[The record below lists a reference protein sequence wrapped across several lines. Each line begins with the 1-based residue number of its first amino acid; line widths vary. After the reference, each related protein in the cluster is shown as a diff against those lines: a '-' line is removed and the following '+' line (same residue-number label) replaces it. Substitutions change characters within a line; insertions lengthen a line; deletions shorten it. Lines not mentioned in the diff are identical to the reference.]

1 MCADLKPE
9 WQHHIV
15 AAPEGRRQHHLR
27 MLGAISCRGLPQ
39 TDASYAR
46 GYLLAAMLGHHS
58 DTGMECPENSRT
70 SVVKHSQTEGSSA
83 RSYLL
88 AILLGPSLRLTLLS
102 RTSAG
107 HIPRPRPALL
117 GAISWQLRSGH
128 LSDSLGCA
136 LSRPMLA
143 LMRDG
148 CPVRWRD
155 AWRALALMRCGSGM
169 A

>member
-1 MCADLKPE
+1 MAAHGKGLSPSQSGSTTYGKELFADLKPE
-9 WQHHIV
+9 WQRHIV

-88 AILLGPSLRLTLLS
+88 AIAYVCVYIHAQSP
-102 RTSAG
+102 
-107 HIPRPRPALL
+107 
-117 GAISWQLRSGH
+117 
-128 LSDSLGCA
+128 
-136 LSRPMLA
+136 
-143 LMRDG
+143 
-148 CPVRWRD
+148 
-155 AWRALALMRCGSGM
+155 
-169 A
+169 